1 MSLAFKACM
10 MIYEKDR
17 SADGLRGVAA
27 ASVVVH
33 HFLLA
38 FFPVCMASLFPWAAA
53 KGAPA
58 GMMERIASHPLL
70 ITLWNGQLPV
80 CIFFVLSG
88 YVLTRKYFLSGDAE
102 NIRSQAARRY
112 LRLGIP
118 VFASV
123 VFAMLVSTWY
133 VIGPA
138 ASLTGSVWL
147 TRNAIPGDWWSALA
161 EGTYG
166 AILLGHATTNHVL
179 WTMQVEFIG
188 SMLIFG
194 YALIAGS
201 RHLLMSAVYVALM
214 LTVAKYQW
222 PYFLAFLIGAHI
234 GRMEAPAHKAWLY
247 LAAAMGYL
255 IASIPVSYTGWAY
268 IPVTTSHRLTLVS
281 VLGGALIVYSVRFG
295 ALAFLLRS
303 RPVQFLGRISYPL
316 YLIHLPV
323 LLSVACGVFVASIHS
338 GQSRGV
344 SASLALLAFLAVTL
358 PLSWLFERFVDAGA
372 IQLAKWSI
380 QSRVRD
386 PQALAEAP

>member
-1 MSLAFKACM
+1 MRGIAAF
-10 MIYEKDR
+10 
-17 SADGLRGVAA
+17 
-27 ASVVVH
+27 SVVIS

-38 FFPVCMASLFPWAAA
+38 FFPLSLRALFPWAA
-53 KGAPA
+53 KA
-58 GMMERIASHPLL
+58 GTPGGVTERIASHPLL
-70 ITLWNGQLPV
+70 VTLWNGQLPV

-88 YVLTRKYFLSGDAE
+88 YVLTRKYFLTGDAE

-123 VFAMLVSTWY
+123 IFAML
-133 VIGPA
+133 
-138 ASLTGSVWL
+138 ASYLYAIDQASILTGSVWL
-147 TRNAIPGDWWSALA
+147 TKNIPPTDWLVALK
-161 EGTYG
+161 EGVYG
-166 AILLGHATTNHVL
+166 AVLYGQASTNHVL

-234 GRMEAPAHKAWLY
+234 GRMEAPKHKALIY
-247 LAAAMGYL
+247 LAALAGYL
-255 IASIPVSYTGWAY
+255 IASIPVPFNGWAY
-268 IPVTTSHRLTLVS
+268 IPVTTSHRLPLVS
-281 VLGGALIVYSVRFG
+281 VIGGSLIVYAVRFG
-295 ALAFLLRS
+295 ALASLLHS

-323 LLSVACGVFVASIHS
+323 LLSVGCGTFIAIIHA

-344 SASLALLAFLAVTL
+344 SATVALVSFLAVTL
-358 PLSWLFERFVDAGA
+358 PLAWLFERFVDARA

-380 QSRVRD
+380 SSRARD
-386 PQALAEAP
+386 PRALAEAP

>member
-1 MSLAFKACM
+1 MRVR
-10 MIYEKDR
+10 KDI

-27 ASVVVH
+27 FSVVVH

-38 FFPVCMASLFPWAAA
+38 FFPLGLRSLFPWAAA
-53 KGAPA
+53 PGTRS
-58 GMMERIASHPLL
+58 GVTESIVSNPLL

-88 YVLTRKYFLSGDAE
+88 YVLTRKYFLTGDAE

-123 VFAMLVSTWY
+123 VFAMLVSVWY
-133 VIGPA
+133 AIDQA
-138 ASLTGSVWL
+138 AGITGSIWL
-147 TRNAIPGDWWSALA
+147 TRNTIPGDWWSALA
-161 EGTYG
+161 EGAYG
-166 AILLGHATTNHVL
+166 AVFLGQATTNHVL

-194 YALIAGS
+194 YALIAGK
-201 RHLLMSAVYVALM
+201 RHLLMSAVYAALV
-214 LTVAKYQW
+214 LTIAKYQW

-234 GRMEAPAHKAWLY
+234 GRMDAPKHKALLY
-247 LAAAMGYL
+247 VALVAGYL
-255 IASIPVSYTGWAY
+255 IASIPPASVQWAY
-268 IPVTTSHRLTLVS
+268 VPVTTSHRLALVS
-281 VLGGALIVYSVRFG
+281 VIGGALIVYAVRFG

-323 LLSVACGVFVASIHS
+323 LLSVGCGVFVAAIHA

-358 PLSWLFERFVDAGA
+358 PLAWLFERLVDAKA

-380 QSRVRD
+380 SSRARD
-386 PQALAEAP
+386 PQALADAP